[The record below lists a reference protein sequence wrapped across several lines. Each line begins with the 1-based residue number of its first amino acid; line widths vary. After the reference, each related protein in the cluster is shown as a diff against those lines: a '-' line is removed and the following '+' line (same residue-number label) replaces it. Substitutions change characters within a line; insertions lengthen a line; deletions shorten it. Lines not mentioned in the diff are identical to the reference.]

1 MEEDGELSAGVYRFS
16 GVRDDGIR
24 AYIDNVPVVD
34 QWTFGS
40 AEYSIDKVV
49 AGGQHE
55 LRVEYFEAGGGAR
68 AEFSYDR
75 IGEVVPTDGGYNAEY
90 FSNRDLTGV
99 PVLTRPDDAI
109 DFNWGDGRPGDAVPA
124 DNFSARWTRSLTVAE
139 ESAYKVHGDR

>member
-1 MEEDGELSAGVYRFS
+1 MLSAGVYRFS

-34 QWTFGS
+34 QWTFGN

-75 IGEVVPTDGGYNAEY
+75 IGEVVPTDGGY
-90 FSNRDLTGV
+90 
-99 PVLTRPDDAI
+99 TR
-109 DFNWGDGRPGDAVPA
+109 
-124 DNFSARWTRSLTVAE
+124 
-139 ESAYKVHGDR
+139 